1 MITIAKD
8 CLQSTTIY
16 LVEET
21 VDAEMAEPLKN
32 AKPSLGESGVYL
44 TDSSCDDTNI
54 YGSTTTNELLAG
66 VGSET
71 CSVSTSA
78 LLAASSHDVHHQS
91 VESIPQH
98 AQSTPEM
105 DRHATS
111 SPATEQTDSSS
122 EKPNSSK
129 DTPLN
134 DSREEVN
141 ESSSQDVHETKS
153 DVGRSE
159 ADVMSVSGD
168 SLEVDDGGRDV
179 PEDPQS
185 HEFASEEQA
194 ASPPHTAAVDIPFV
208 DSANS
213 SDNEEDGMGST
224 EKYRSTEEGE
234 PVFSTNNTDSALSQ
248 STPKMEDDLSNMDT
262 APQASKPQ
270 ETPEDQPTPPNTP
283 METEAGPPVSP
294 AVIEQL
300 LESWVDEAVKL
311 SSETNPAKPPPVINL
326 VSRKS
331 DGAADKESPNPEADA
346 EVADTPPAV
355 KDTDSKTQDEQ
366 VELQPMDD
374 SPAQKQEV
382 SDVIAPATS
391 TSTLESYKPGATP
404 DPKRKGECA

>member
-1 MITIAKD
+1 M
-8 CLQSTTIY
+8 TIY

-129 DTPLN
+129 HTPPN
-134 DSREEVN
+134 DSTEEVDKA
-141 ESSSQDVHETKS
+141 SSQGELDSKS

-159 ADVMSVSGD
+159 VDAMSVSGD

-213 SDNEEDGMGST
+213 SDNKENGMGST
-224 EKYRSTEEGE
+224 EKYRSTKEVE
-234 PVFSTNNTDSALSQ
+234 PVFSANNTDSALSQ
-248 STPKMEDDLSNMDT
+248 STAKMEDDISNMDT

-270 ETPEDQPTPPNTP
+270 ETPVYQPTPPNTP

-311 SSETNPAKPPPVINL
+311 SSETNPAKPPSVITL
-326 VSRKS
+326 VSSKS
-331 DGAADKESPNPEADA
+331 DVAANKESPNSEADA
-346 EVADTPPAV
+346 EVADTPPAL
-355 KDTDSKTQDEQ
+355 KDTASKTQDKQ